1 MTISSSMN
9 AGVLGLAANANR
21 LATISDNIANSS
33 THGYRRVETDF
44 HSMVIGSGGGTYSAG
59 GVRTTNHRMID
70 MAGSVIS
77 TSNPTDLAV
86 DGRGML
92 PVARYLGHDSVQ
104 NGTEMLLTTTGAF
117 RMDKDGYLVT
127 ESGLVLLGWPAS
139 KDGTIPTF
147 PRDTSDGLKP
157 IRIEAQQL
165 AGEPTTKI
173 SFAANLPATDTDP
186 SGNGDARTIS
196 IEYFDNLGKAENLK
210 VEFRPVLGEDTHSN
224 TWEMVIKDS
233 ASNNNETG
241 KYKIEFNDDR
251 ENGGSLKSVTAVEGS
266 SGGAYDPTTGSLSIS
281 VAGGPIDITI
291 GKLGESR
298 GLTQK
303 SDKFTP
309 AAIDKD
315 GSPVGNMTSLVQ
327 IDGAGNVYATYDTG
341 ESRLIYQIPLVDLPN
356 RNGLT
361 SYNNQTYAPSKDS
374 GRFFLWNAGDGPT
387 GQILPNAL
395 EESTTDVAAELTKMI
410 QTQRSYSS
418 NAKVIQTANEILQET
433 TNIIR

>member
-70 MAGSVIS
+70 MAGSVIW

-147 PRDTSDGLKP
+147 PRDTRDGLKP

-210 VEFRPVLGEDTHSN
+210 VEFRPVLGEDDIFLARTAGLNERSFGANQHHSWV
-224 TWEMVIKDS
+224 TGLDS
-233 ASNNNETG
+233 ARSL
-241 KYKIEFNDDR
+241 DR
-251 ENGGSLKSVTAVEGS
+251 EKGIGRW
-266 SGGAYDPTTGSLSIS
+266 
-281 VAGGPIDITI
+281 TI
-291 GKLGESR
+291 
-298 GLTQK
+298 
-303 SDKFTP
+303 
-309 AAIDKD
+309 
-315 GSPVGNMTSLVQ
+315 
-327 IDGAGNVYATYDTG
+327 
-341 ESRLIYQIPLVDLPN
+341 
-356 RNGLT
+356 
-361 SYNNQTYAPSKDS
+361 
-374 GRFFLWNAGDGPT
+374 
-387 GQILPNAL
+387 
-395 EESTTDVAAELTKMI
+395 
-410 QTQRSYSS
+410 
-418 NAKVIQTANEILQET
+418 
-433 TNIIR
+433 